1 MFKRF
6 TVNNHVLDLTGYG
19 TGTDKRSDTEASRVC
34 EGS

>member
-1 MFKRF
+1 MFKRS